1 MGFLDNLSWRY
12 ATKKFD
18 GRKVPAEIFDKILEA
33 IRMSPSAF
41 GIQPYHITIVE
52 NDKLKEILKANAW
65 DQEQIT
71 TCSHL
76 LVFSADNDI
85 DKRIDDYLKL
95 ASAAKRT
102 DITDDPEYDYRKE
115 AKNHAAK
122 MGPEGAAK
130 QAYIALGFALAA
142 CAELKIDSCPIE
154 GFEPAAFKK
163 ILDLPENLEPKALL
177 AIGYRSF
184 EEIELSKIRFGQEDM
199 FDFRQ

>member
-41 GIQPYHITIVE
+41 GTQPYHITVIE
-52 NDKLKEILKANAW
+52 SDDLKKKLRPYAW

-71 TCSHL
+71 TCSYF

-95 ASAAKRT
+95 ASAARRA

-115 AKNHAAK
+115 AKNHAEK

-163 ILDLPENLEPKALL
+163 ILDLPENLEPKVLL
-177 AIGYRSF
+177 AIGYRSS
-184 EEIELSKIRFGQEDM
+184 EEIERPKVRFGKEDM